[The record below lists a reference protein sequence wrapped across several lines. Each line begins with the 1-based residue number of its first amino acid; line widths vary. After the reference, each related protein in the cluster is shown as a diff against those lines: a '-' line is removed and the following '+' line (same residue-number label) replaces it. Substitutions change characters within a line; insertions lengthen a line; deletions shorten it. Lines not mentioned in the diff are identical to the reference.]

1 MTSLVA
7 LLKIAHGGFM
17 KSDYHFKKFRDEDFD
32 TARAVRKRARRERN
46 QARKVKAELFRDCD
60 AKLPD
65 RGR

>member
-1 MTSLVA
+1 
-7 LLKIAHGGFM
+7 M